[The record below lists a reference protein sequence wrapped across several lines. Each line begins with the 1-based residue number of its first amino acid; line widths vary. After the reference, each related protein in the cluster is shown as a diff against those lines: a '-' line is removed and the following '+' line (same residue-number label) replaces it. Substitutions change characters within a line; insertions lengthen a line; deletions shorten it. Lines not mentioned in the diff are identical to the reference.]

1 MTYSGVVVIRIS
13 QPRRHDLEL
22 QLSWDH
28 QSQPHSCPPPPR
40 CCNTSPLVPGD
51 ALFSCSLWMIVPYP
65 TTDLTS
71 RTDGDSEHYRS
82 CWRILIRPS
91 WWWRYRS
98 VGGEWFVKPTIFFSL
113 FSVGARQFWVAQRS
127 LGFSLGLSC
136 CMVGHDWGIPY
147 PIHFIL
153 IEDQVR
159 IYVMHFSTRY
169 CG

>member
-1 MTYSGVVVIRIS
+1 MIWSCNCLGIINPSRS
-13 QPRRHDLEL
+13 LAHHRRTAATRVR
-22 QLSWDH
+22 LSPAMLRVTCRR
-28 QSQPHSCPPPPR
+28 S
-40 CCNTSPLVPGD
+40 
-51 ALFSCSLWMIVPYP
+51 LFSCSLWMIVPYP
-65 TTDLTS
+65 TDLTS